1 MNVYPWIVL
10 VHVTGMTL
18 FFIAHGAPAM
28 VSLRLRNERDP
39 ARVLAL
45 LDLAR
50 WSMGRTAGI
59 ALLVGF
65 VAGIVAG
72 FVGGWWGHLWIWLAL
87 AIFVG
92 VSLAMTPLT
101 PMTETKLHQMR
112 RAAGQGYR
120 VTVRPRARGRGSTR
134 RPRGAAAPAGGLES
148 HAHRSPRLRRLHRH
162 PGPDAAETLL
172 RRVRDDD

>member
-1 MNVYPWIVL
+1 MNLYPWIVL
-10 VHVTGMTL
+10 VHVSGLTL

-28 VSLRLRNERDP
+28 VGMRLRSERDP

-50 WSMGRTAGI
+50 WSMGRTSGI
-59 ALLVGF
+59 ALLVGL

-72 FVGGWWGHLWIWLAL
+72 FIGGWWGHLWIWLAL
-87 AIFVG
+87 GIFVV

-112 RAAGQGYR
+112 RAAG
-120 VTVRPRARGRGSTR
+120 RGIDSPFGLGHRGEDPPPDPEELQR
-134 RPRGAAAPAGGLES
+134 LLAAWNPMPTAVLGFGGFIAIL
-148 HAHRSPRLRRLHRH
+148 ALM
-162 PGPDAAETLL
+162 LL
-172 RRVRDDD
+172 KPF

>member
-1 MNVYPWIVL
+1 MNLYPWIVL
-10 VHVTGMTL
+10 VHVSGMTL

-28 VSLRLRNERDP
+28 VSLRLRSERDP

-65 VAGIVAG
+65 LAGIVAG

-101 PMTETKLHQMR
+101 PMTEAKLHQMR
-112 RAAGQGYR
+112 RAGGIGIES
-120 VTVRPRARGRGSTR
+120 PFGISGRGEAPPADPEELQR
-134 RPRGAAAPAGGLES
+134 LLAAWNPVPTAVLGFGGFIAIL
-148 HAHRSPRLRRLHRH
+148 ALM
-162 PGPDAAETLL
+162 LL
-172 RRVRDDD
+172 KPL

>member
-1 MNVYPWIVL
+1 MNLYPWIVL
-10 VHVTGMTL
+10 VHVTGVTL

-28 VSLRLRNERDP
+28 VSLRLRSERDP

-72 FVGGWWGHLWIWLAL
+72 FMGGWWGHLWIWLAL

-112 RAAGQGYR
+112 RAAGRGVSVHR
-120 VTVRPRARGRGSTR
+120 SDSGIRARIHRPILTSCSACWRRGIPCP
-134 RPRGAAAPAGGLES
+134 PRCLASAAS
-148 HAHRSPRLRRLHRH
+148 SPSW
-162 PGPDAAETLL
+162 P
-172 RRVRDDD
+172 

>member
-1 MNVYPWIVL
+1 MNLYPWIVL

-28 VSLRLRNERDP
+28 VSLRLRTERDP

-72 FVGGWWGHLWIWLAL
+72 FMGGWWGHLWIWLAL

-112 RAAGQGYR
+112 RAAGRGIGSPFGLGHQGEAPPADPEELQR
-120 VTVRPRARGRGSTR
+120 LL
-134 RPRGAAAPAGGLES
+134 AAWNPMPTAVLGFGGFIAIL
-148 HAHRSPRLRRLHRH
+148 ALM
-162 PGPDAAETLL
+162 LL
-172 RRVRDDD
+172 KPF

>member
-1 MNVYPWIVL
+1 MNLYPWIVL
-10 VHVTGMTL
+10 VHVTGVTL

-28 VSLRLRNERDP
+28 VSLRLRTERDP

-112 RAAGQGYR
+112 RAAGTGYR
-120 VTVRPRARGRGSTR
+120 VTVRHLATRARLP
-134 RPRGAAAPAGGLES
+134 RPTPRSCSACWRPGIPCPPRCSASAAS
-148 HAHRSPRLRRLHRH
+148 SPSW
-162 PGPDAAETLL
+162 P
-172 RRVRDDD
+172 

>member
-1 MNVYPWIVL
+1 MNLYPWIVM
-10 VHVTGMTL
+10 VHVTGVLL

-28 VSLRLRNERDP
+28 VGIRLRDERDP

-59 ALLVGF
+59 ALLVGLL
-65 VAGIVAG
+65 AGILAG

-92 VSLAMTPLT
+92 VGLIMTPLT
-101 PMTETKLHQMR
+101 PMTERKLHQMR
-112 RAAGQGYR
+112 CAAGIGIES
-120 VTVRPRARGRGSTR
+120 PFGIGHRGE
-134 RPRGAAAPAGGLES
+134 APPANPEELQRLLPAWNPMPTSLLGFGGFIAIL
-148 HAHRSPRLRRLHRH
+148 ALM
-162 PGPDAAETLL
+162 LL
-172 RRVRDDD
+172 MPF